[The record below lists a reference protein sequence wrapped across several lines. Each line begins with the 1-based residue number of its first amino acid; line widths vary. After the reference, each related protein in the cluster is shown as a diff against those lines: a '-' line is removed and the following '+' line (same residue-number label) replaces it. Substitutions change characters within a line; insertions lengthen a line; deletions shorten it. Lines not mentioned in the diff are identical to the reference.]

1 MIAVHKVS
9 GERYKAELEAVPIT
23 TPIASYREWYV
34 RLTQVNGIKS
44 DMCPYTSAVKRYHFP
59 KPKV

>member
-9 GERYKAELEAVPIT
+9 GEHYMAELEAVPIT
-23 TPIASYREWYV
+23 TPITSYIECYV

-59 KPKV
+59 KPKT